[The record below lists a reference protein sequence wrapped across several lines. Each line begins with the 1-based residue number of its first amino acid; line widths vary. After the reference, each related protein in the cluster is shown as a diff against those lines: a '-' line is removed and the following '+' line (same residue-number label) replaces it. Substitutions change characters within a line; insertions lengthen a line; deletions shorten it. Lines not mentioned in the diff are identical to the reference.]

1 MHPYLGLTHTTG
13 HPAHTP
19 ITCHL
24 HSKHAPLP
32 HHTPLPDLT
41 VAESIAAFLAQQGV
55 RRAYGVTGGEML
67 PLLDALQR
75 HGVEFTLT
83 HHEAAAA
90 YMADTEGQL
99 TGRPGVCVS
108 TLGPGAANLFAGLA
122 QATLERSPVLG
133 LTADVTP
140 HEAAG
145 QRHQV
150 FNIPGAF
157 APVVKYSA
165 RVSPENV
172 GTVVPA
178 AWSAAAQGMPGGALL
193 SVPGSVATLPAASTP
208 TASQNGSPVTPVIP
222 PELAEV
228 EARLAEAKEPVTVL
242 GLEARTLAIAKQFA
256 RLVIAADIPV
266 VTQVKA
272 RGWFPG
278 NHPLHAG
285 TLAGYGSRGA
295 FELLRSADL
304 VLGVGM
310 DGVDLIW
317 PWDGPAGVNLT
328 AHDLHDGS
336 LPHTAIVGHV
346 AHMLERLATVD
357 RPEQRVEGDARAAK
371 ARRIARE
378 DLQASPPGTDHPADA
393 PDDGIAVDPLF
404 QAIRAAAPSDT
415 ALVSDVGMHKL
426 YLAQYW
432 DAPAPDTYFVANG
445 LSGMGWALPSA
456 LSLKLVRPDRPT
468 LAVSGDGGALMFA
481 GELATLARLRPAGMV
496 YLVLVDASLAL
507 IRLKA
512 EQLEHDPTPNDF
524 APPDFTALA
533 RSFGLRAE
541 RADSA
546 TAVADLACE
555 GLTATAPLVIEA
567 PIDYGAYQRMA

>member
-1 MHPYLGLTHTTG
+1 
-13 HPAHTP
+13 
-19 ITCHL
+19 
-24 HSKHAPLP
+24 
-32 HHTPLPDLT
+32 
-41 VAESIAAFLAQQGV
+41 
-55 RRAYGVTGGEML
+55 ML
-67 PLLDALQR
+67 PVLDALQR

-99 TGRPGVCVS
+99 TGRPGVCIS

-133 LTADVTP
+133 LTADVTAD
-140 HEAAG
+140 EAAG

-150 FNIPGAF
+150 FNIPGAM
-157 APVVKYSA
+157 APAVKFTA
-165 RVSPENV
+165 RVSPDNV
-172 GTVVPA
+172 GAVLPA
-178 AWSAAAQGMPGGALL
+178 AWSAATRGLPGAAHL
-193 SVPGSVATLPAASTP
+193 SIPSSVATLLAASKPTP
-208 TASQNGSPVTPVIP
+208 SLNGAAAKPAIP
-222 PELAEV
+222 PDFTEV
-228 EARLAEAKEPVTVL
+228 AKRLANARQPVAVI
-242 GLEARTLAIAKQFA
+242 GLEARAPSIAKRFA
-256 RLVIAADIPV
+256 QLVTGADIPV

-295 FELLRSADL
+295 FDLLRSSDF
-304 VLGVGM
+304 VLGVGL
-310 DGVDLIW
+310 DGVDLIL

-336 LPHTAIVGHV
+336 LPHIPIVGDV
-346 AHMLERLATVD
+346 AAMLERLATVD
-357 RPEQRVEGDARAAK
+357 RPEHRGDGAARAAR
-371 ARRIARE
+371 ARQTARA
-378 DLQASPPGTDHPADA
+378 DLQAGPAGPDHPADA
-393 PDDGIAVDPLF
+393 PSDGIAVDPLF
-404 QAIRAAAPSDT
+404 QAIRAAAPADT
-415 ALVSDVGMHKL
+415 ALISDVGMHKH

-432 DAPAPDTYFVANG
+432 DAPAPDTYLVANG
-445 LSGMGWALPSA
+445 LSGMGCALPSA
-456 LSLKLVRPDRPT
+456 ISLKLARPERPA
-468 LAVSGDGGALMFA
+468 LAVTGDGGALMFA
-481 GELATLARLRPAGMV
+481 GELGTLARLKPRGLV

-512 EQLEHDPTPNDF
+512 EQLEHDPMLNDF

-546 TAVADLACE
+546 TAAADLAGE
-555 GLTATAPLVIEA
+555 GLAAAEPLVIEA

>member
-1 MHPYLGLTHTTG
+1 M
-13 HPAHTP
+13 
-19 ITCHL
+19 
-24 HSKHAPLP
+24 
-32 HHTPLPDLT
+32 PDLT
-41 VAESIAAFLAQQGV
+41 VADAIAAFLAQQGV
-55 RRAYGVTGGEML
+55 RRACGVTGGEML

-140 HEAAG
+140 REAAG

-157 APVVKYSA
+157 APAVKYSA
-165 RVSPENV
+165 RVSPDNV

-193 SVPGSVATLPAASTP
+193 SVPSSVATLPAASTP
-208 TASQNGSPVTPVIP
+208 TPSQNGSPVTPVIP
-222 PELAEV
+222 LELAEV
-228 EARLAEAKEPVTVL
+228 EARLAEAKEPVAIL
-242 GLEARTLAIAKQFA
+242 GLEARTLAIAKHFA
-256 RLVIAADIPV
+256 RLVSAADIPV

-285 TLAGYGSRGA
+285 TLASYGSRGVL
-295 FELLRSADL
+295 ELLGAADL

-328 AHDLHDGS
+328 AYDLDDGS
-336 LPHTAIVGHV
+336 LPHTPIVGDV
-346 AHMLERLATVD
+346 AAMLARLATVA
-357 RPEQRVEGDARAAK
+357 RPQHRGDGAARAAK
-371 ARRIARE
+371 ARRTARE
-378 DLQASPPGTDHPADA
+378 DLQAGPPGTDHPADT
-393 PDDGIAVDPLF
+393 PNDGIDIDPLF

-415 ALVSDVGMHKL
+415 ALTSDVGMHKL

-468 LAVSGDGGALMFA
+468 LAVTGDGGALMFA
-481 GELATLARLRPAGMV
+481 GELATLARLRPTGMV

-512 EQLEHDPTPNDF
+512 EQLEQNPMPNDF

-533 RSFGLRAE
+533 RSFGLRAK

-546 TAVADLACE
+546 SAAAELARD
-555 GLTATAPLVIEA
+555 GLTATEPLVIEA

>member
-1 MHPYLGLTHTTG
+1 M
-13 HPAHTP
+13 
-19 ITCHL
+19 
-24 HSKHAPLP
+24 
-32 HHTPLPDLT
+32 PDLT
-41 VAESIAAFLAQQGV
+41 VADAIAAFLAQQGV

-75 HGVEFTLT
+75 HGVDFTLT

-90 YMADTEGQL
+90 YMADAEGQL

-140 HEAAG
+140 QEAAG

-150 FNIPGAF
+150 FNIPGAM
-157 APVVKYSA
+157 APAIKYSA
-165 RVSPENV
+165 RVSPDNV
-172 GTVVPA
+172 GTVLPA
-178 AWSAAAQGMPGGALL
+178 AWSATTHGLPGAAHL
-193 SVPGSVATLPAASTP
+193 SLPSSVATLPAAKRP
-208 TASQNGSPVTPVIP
+208 IP
-222 PELAEV
+222 PENSALAPPSNPPALRDLERQV
-228 EARLAEAKEPVTVL
+228 AEAKQPVAVL
-242 GLEARTLAIAKQFA
+242 GLEARTPAIADYFA
-256 RLVIAADIPV
+256 RLVGAADIPV

-285 TLAGYGSRGA
+285 TLAGHGSRGA

-328 AHDLHDGS
+328 AHDLLDGS
-336 LPHTAIVGHV
+336 LPHTPIVGDV
-346 AHMLERLATVD
+346 AAMLKRLATVPRPRD
-357 RPEQRVEGDARAAK
+357 RFDAAARAAK
-371 ARRIARE
+371 ARRGARE
-378 DLQASPPGTDHPADA
+378 DLQAGPPGADQPADA

-404 QAIRAAAPSDT
+404 RAIRAAAPSDT
-415 ALVSDVGMHKL
+415 ALISDVGMHKL

-432 DAPAPDTYFVANG
+432 DAPAPDTYLVANG
-445 LSGMGWALPSA
+445 LSAMGWALPSA
-456 LSLKLVRPDRPT
+456 LSLKLVHPGRPA
-468 LAVSGDGGALMFA
+468 LAVAGDGGALMFA
-481 GELATLARLRPAGMV
+481 GELGTLARLRPPGLV

-512 EQLEHDPTPNDF
+512 EQLEHDPRPNDF

-541 RADSA
+541 RAD
-546 TAVADLACE
+546 TAKAAAVLVRE
-555 GLTATAPLVIEA
+555 GLAAKQPLVIET

>member
-1 MHPYLGLTHTTG
+1 M
-13 HPAHTP
+13 
-19 ITCHL
+19 
-24 HSKHAPLP
+24 
-32 HHTPLPDLT
+32 PDLT
-41 VAESIAAFLAQQGV
+41 VADAIAAFLAQQGV
-55 RRAYGVTGGEML
+55 RRVYGVTGGEML

-157 APVVKYSA
+157 APAVKYSA
-165 RVSPENV
+165 RVSPDNV

-178 AWSAAAQGMPGGALL
+178 AWSAATQGMPGGALL
-193 SVPGSVATLPAASTP
+193 SVPSSVATLPAASTP

-222 PELAEV
+222 LELAQV
-228 EARLAEAKEPVTVL
+228 QARLAEAKEPVAVL
-242 GLEARTLAIAKQFA
+242 GLEARTLAIAKHFA

-336 LPHTAIVGHV
+336 LPHTAIVGDV

-371 ARRIARE
+371 ARRMARE
-378 DLQASPPGTDHPADA
+378 DLQAGPPGTDHPADA

-404 QAIRAAAPSDT
+404 RAIRAAAPSDT

-468 LAVSGDGGALMFA
+468 LAVTGDGGALMFA

>member
-1 MHPYLGLTHTTG
+1 M
-13 HPAHTP
+13 
-19 ITCHL
+19 
-24 HSKHAPLP
+24 
-32 HHTPLPDLT
+32 PDVS
-41 VAESIAAFLAQQGV
+41 VADAIAGFLAARGV

-75 HGVEFTLT
+75 HGVEFVLT

-133 LTADVTP
+133 LSADVTP
-140 HEAAG
+140 DEAAG

-150 FNIPGAF
+150 FNIPGAM
-157 APVVKYSA
+157 APAVKYSA
-165 RVSPENV
+165 RVTPNNV

-178 AWSAAAQGMPGGALL
+178 AWSAATKGMPGAAHLA
-193 SVPGSVATLPAASTP
+193 VPSSVANLPAATTPNPAAYGAALP
-208 TASQNGSPVTPVIP
+208 TAVP
-222 PELAEV
+222 PALGEV
-228 EARLAEAKEPVTVL
+228 EVRLANAKNPVAVL
-242 GLEARTLAIAKQFA
+242 GLEARTPQVAKLFA
-256 RLVIAADIPV
+256 RLANSADLPV

-285 TLAGYGSRGA
+285 TLAAYGSRGV
-295 FELLRSADL
+295 FDLLRSADL

-336 LPHTAIVGHV
+336 LPHDRIVGDL
-346 AHMLERLATVD
+346 ASMLERLATLG
-357 RPEQRVEGDARAAK
+357 RPEHRSDAAARAAA
-371 ARRIARE
+371 ARQAARA
-378 DLQASPPGTDHPADA
+378 DLHAGAGRTDQPAGA
-393 PDDGIAVDPLF
+393 PTDGIGVDPLF
-404 QAIRAAAPSDT
+404 RAIRTAAPSDT
-415 ALVSDVGMHKL
+415 ALISDVGMHKL

-432 DAPAPDTYFVANG
+432 DAPGPDTYLVANG

-456 LSLKLVRPDRPT
+456 IAFKLACPDSPA
-468 LAVSGDGGALMFA
+468 LAVTGDGGALMFA
-481 GELATLARLRPAGMV
+481 GELGTLARLRPPGLV

-512 EQLEHDPTPNDF
+512 EELEHDPEPNDF
-524 APPDFTALA
+524 MPPDFPALA

-546 TAVADLACE
+546 AAAAELVRE
-555 GLTATAPLVIEA
+555 GLMAVEPLVVEA
-567 PIDYGAYQRMA
+567 PVDYGAYQRMA

>member
-1 MHPYLGLTHTTG
+1 M
-13 HPAHTP
+13 
-19 ITCHL
+19 
-24 HSKHAPLP
+24 
-32 HHTPLPDLT
+32 PDLT
-41 VAESIAAFLAQQGV
+41 VADAIAAFLAQQGV
-55 RRAYGVTGGEML
+55 RRVYGVTGGEML

-157 APVVKYSA
+157 APAVKYSA
-165 RVSPENV
+165 RVSPDNV

-178 AWSAAAQGMPGGALL
+178 AWSAATQGMPGGALL
-193 SVPGSVATLPAASTP
+193 SVPSSVATLPAASTP

-222 PELAEV
+222 LELAQV
-228 EARLAEAKEPVTVL
+228 QARLAEAKEPVAVL
-242 GLEARTLAIAKQFA
+242 GLEARTLAIARHFA
-256 RLVIAADIPV
+256 RLATAADIPV

-285 TLAGYGSRGA
+285 TLASYGSRGV
-295 FELLRSADL
+295 FELLGAADL
-304 VLGVGM
+304 VLGIGM

-328 AHDLHDGS
+328 AYDLDDGS
-336 LPHTAIVGHV
+336 LPHTPIVGDV
-346 AHMLERLATVD
+346 AAMLARLATAA
-357 RPEQRVEGDARAAK
+357 RPKSRRDGTARAAK
-371 ARRIARE
+371 ARRTARE
-378 DLQASPPGTDHPADA
+378 DLQAGPPGTDHPADA
-393 PDDGIAVDPLF
+393 PNDGIAVDPLF
-404 QAIRAAAPSDT
+404 QAIRAAAPTDT
-415 ALVSDVGMHKL
+415 ALTSDVGMHKL

-468 LAVSGDGGALMFA
+468 LAVTGDGGALMFA

-512 EQLEHDPTPNDF
+512 EQLEHDPMPNDF

-533 RSFGLRAE
+533 RSFGLRAK

-546 TAVADLACE
+546 AAAAELARD
-555 GLTATAPLVIEA
+555 GLTATEPLVIEA

>member
-1 MHPYLGLTHTTG
+1 M
-13 HPAHTP
+13 
-19 ITCHL
+19 
-24 HSKHAPLP
+24 
-32 HHTPLPDLT
+32 PDLT
-41 VAESIAAFLAQQGV
+41 VADAIAAFLAQQGV
-55 RRAYGVTGGEML
+55 RRVYGVTGGEML

-157 APVVKYSA
+157 APAVKYSA
-165 RVSPENV
+165 RVSPDNV

-178 AWSAAAQGMPGGALL
+178 AWSAATQGMPGGAFL
-193 SVPGSVATLPAASTP
+193 SVPSSVATLPAASTP

-222 PELAEV
+222 LELAQV
-228 EARLAEAKEPVTVL
+228 QARLAEAKEPVAVL
-242 GLEARTLAIAKQFA
+242 GLEARTLAIAKHFA

>member
-1 MHPYLGLTHTTG
+1 M
-13 HPAHTP
+13 
-19 ITCHL
+19 
-24 HSKHAPLP
+24 
-32 HHTPLPDLT
+32 PDLT
-41 VAESIAAFLAQQGV
+41 VADAIAAFLAQQGV
-55 RRAYGVTGGEML
+55 RRVYGVTGGEIL

-157 APVVKYSA
+157 APAVKYSA
-165 RVSPENV
+165 RVSPDNV

-178 AWSAAAQGMPGGALL
+178 AWSAATQGMPGGALL
-193 SVPGSVATLPAASTP
+193 SVPSSVATLPAASTP

-222 PELAEV
+222 LELAQV
-228 EARLAEAKEPVTVL
+228 QARLAEAKEPVAVL
-242 GLEARTLAIAKQFA
+242 GLEARTLAIAKHFA

-285 TLAGYGSRGA
+285 TLASYGSRGV
-295 FELLRSADL
+295 FELLGAADL

-555 GLTATAPLVIEA
+555 GLTATTPLVIEA

>member
-1 MHPYLGLTHTTG
+1 M
-13 HPAHTP
+13 
-19 ITCHL
+19 
-24 HSKHAPLP
+24 
-32 HHTPLPDLT
+32 PDLT

-55 RRAYGVTGGEML
+55 QRAYGVTGGEML

-157 APVVKYSA
+157 APAVKYSA
-165 RVSPENV
+165 RVSPDNV
-172 GTVVPA
+172 GSVLSA
-178 AWSAAAQGMPGGALL
+178 AWSAATHDLPGAAHL
-193 SVPGSVATLPAASTP
+193 SVPSSVATLPAATTP
-208 TASQNGSPVTPVIP
+208 SPPTNGPAVPPDIP

-228 EARLAEAKEPVTVL
+228 EDRLAHATRPVAAL
-242 GLEARTLAIAKQFA
+242 GLEARTPAITKHFA
-256 RLVIAADIPV
+256 RMVIAADIPV

-317 PWDGPAGVNLT
+317 PWEGPAGVNLT

-546 TAVADLACE
+546 AAAAELARE
-555 GLTATAPLVIEA
+555 GLTATEPLVIEA

>member
-1 MHPYLGLTHTTG
+1 MAAPVARPFVAYTQNVPRGI
-13 HPAHTP
+13 TP
-19 ITCHL
+19 
-24 HSKHAPLP
+24 
-32 HHTPLPDLT
+32 PLPDLT
-41 VAESIAAFLAQQGV
+41 VAEAIASFLAQQGV

-75 HGVEFTLT
+75 GGIDFTLT

-99 TGRPGVCVS
+99 TGRPGICLS

-140 HEAAG
+140 DEAAG

-150 FNIPGAF
+150 FNIPGAM
-157 APVVKYSA
+157 APAVKYSA
-165 RVSPENV
+165 RVSPDNV
-172 GTVVPA
+172 GSVLPA
-178 AWSAAAQGMPGGALL
+178 AWSAATRGMPGAAHL
-193 SVPGSVATLPAASTP
+193 SIPSSVATLPATTTP
-208 TASQNGSPVTPVIP
+208 IPPQNGAVAP
-222 PELAEV
+222 PANPPALRDV
-228 EARLAEAKEPVTVL
+228 ERRLAEAAQPVAVL
-242 GLEARTLAIAKQFA
+242 GLEARTPAIARHFA
-256 RLVIAADIPV
+256 RLVTAFDIPV

-285 TLAGYGSRGA
+285 TLAAYGSRGV
-295 FELLRSADL
+295 FELLGSADL
-304 VLGVGM
+304 VLGVGL

-328 AHDLHDGS
+328 AYDLHDGS
-336 LPHTAIVGHV
+336 LPHTPIVGDV
-346 AHMLERLATVD
+346 AAMLERLAAAD
-357 RPEQRVEGDARAAK
+357 RPEHRADGTVRAATARRTARA
-371 ARRIARE
+371 
-378 DLQASPPGTDHPADA
+378 DLRAGPIGTDHPADA
-393 PDDGIAVDPLF
+393 PSDGIAVDPLF

-415 ALVSDVGMHKL
+415 ALISDVGMHKL

-432 DAPAPDTYFVANG
+432 NAPAPDTYFVANG

-456 LSLKLVRPDRPT
+456 LSFKLVCPDRPALT
-468 LAVSGDGGALMFA
+468 VTGDGGALMFA
-481 GELATLARLRPAGMV
+481 GEIGTLARLKPPGLV

-512 EQLEHDPTPNDF
+512 EQLEHDPMPNDF
-524 APPDFTALA
+524 APPDFTALTH
-533 RSFGLRAE
+533 SFGLRAE

-546 TAVADLACE
+546 EAAAELVRE
-555 GLTATAPLVIEA
+555 GLTDTQPLVIEA
-567 PIDYGAYQRMA
+567 PIDYGAYQRMT

>member
-1 MHPYLGLTHTTG
+1 M
-13 HPAHTP
+13 PAV
-19 ITCHL
+19 
-24 HSKHAPLP
+24 
-32 HHTPLPDLT
+32 T
-41 VAESIAAFLAQQGV
+41 VAKAIAAFLAQQGV

-75 HGVEFTLT
+75 DGVDFVLT

-133 LTADVTP
+133 LTADVTAD
-140 HEAAG
+140 EAAG

-150 FNIPGAF
+150 FNIPGTM
-157 APVVKYSA
+157 APAVKYSA
-165 RVSPENV
+165 RVTPDNV
-172 GTVVPA
+172 GAVLPA
-178 AWSAAAQGMPGGALL
+178 AWSAATNGMPGAAHL
-193 SVPGSVATLPAASTP
+193 SVPSSVATLPAANQPDVSTNGG
-208 TASQNGSPVTPVIP
+208 TASPTVPL
-222 PELAEV
+222 ELGEV
-228 EARLAEAKEPVTVL
+228 EQRLAQATQPVAVL
-242 GLEARTLAIAKQFA
+242 GLEARTAAIARQFA
-256 RLVIAADIPV
+256 HVVSRADIPV

-285 TLAGYGSRGA
+285 TLASYGSRGV
-295 FELLRSADL
+295 FDLLGSADL

-317 PWDGPAGVNLT
+317 PWDGPAGINLT
-328 AHDLHDGS
+328 AYDVHDGS
-336 LPHTAIVGHV
+336 LPHTPIVGDV
-346 AHMLERLATVD
+346 AAMLERLATVQQPD
-357 RPEQRVEGDARAAK
+357 SRGDGAARAAK
-371 ARRIARE
+371 ARHAARA
-378 DLQASPPGTDHPADA
+378 DLRAGPAGTDYPAHA

-404 QAIRAAAPSDT
+404 QAIRGAVPPDT
-415 ALVSDVGMHKL
+415 ALISDVGMHKL

-432 DAPAPDTYFVANG
+432 EAPAPDTYFVANG

-456 LSLKLVRPDRPT
+456 LAFKLTRPNSPT
-468 LAVSGDGGALMFA
+468 LAVTGDGGALMFA
-481 GELATLARLRPAGMV
+481 GELGTLARLRPPSLV
-496 YLVLVDASLAL
+496 YLILVDASLAL

-512 EQLEHDPTPNDF
+512 EELEHNPAPNDF
-524 APPDFTALA
+524 APPDFTAVA
-533 RSFGLRAE
+533 RGFGLRAE

-546 TAVADLACE
+546 AMAAELVYE
-555 GLTATAPLVIEA
+555 GLTATRPLVVEA
-567 PIDYGAYQRMA
+567 PINYGTYQRMV